1 MAANDL
7 LNKGIAVIRV
17 AFIAQENDLRRSQL
31 EACGPNYPTSNK
43 ETTIPGNFV
52 PNEQKCKFLIKL
64 LRSNSSTDLNYK
76 GKLEKYLAPLQIK
89 IYH

>member
-52 PNEQKCKFLIKL
+52 PNEQKCKFFIKL
-64 LRSNSSTDLNYK
+64 LRRNS
-76 GKLEKYLAPLQIK
+76 
-89 IYH
+89 